1 MMDPAY
7 IERDPRWAADLSRR
21 HDPVQGPGA
30 WERLMP
36 AIARDVAE
44 QRLLEPADLIRI
56 DAPTLVVVGDRDTFV
71 PVDQAWAL
79 KRQLPDARLFVAPD
93 CGHEVPAR
101 RPALFNEAIAGFY
114 RSTAAVAAKARPGP

>member
-1 MMDPAY
+1 
-7 IERDPRWAADLSRR
+7 
-21 HDPVQGPGA
+21 
-30 WERLMP
+30 MP

-114 RSTAAVAAKARPGP
+114 RSTAAVAAKRAADLADGGRVSRRRAPRAGPAGASARRRGRRDP